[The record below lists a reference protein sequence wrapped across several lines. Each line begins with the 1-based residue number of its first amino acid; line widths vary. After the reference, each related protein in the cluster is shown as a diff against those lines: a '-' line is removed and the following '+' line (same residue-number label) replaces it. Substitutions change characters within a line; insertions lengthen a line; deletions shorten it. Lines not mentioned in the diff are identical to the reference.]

1 MDLLLA
7 TTLRA
12 LMNRQVWMKFQHV
25 LSEEVFP
32 NTTAATIYILLE
44 GLHKTSKKSVSA
56 QALRVA
62 LEAHVRAPNR
72 RAELGMAID
81 YMMEVKRSALR
92 SAEQAI
98 RRYLARGYAE
108 QALYHY
114 NLHCNDAAFDYA
126 IPAAL
131 MERAHGI
138 IQVSDE
144 PTVAARR
151 MGLPGDVDL
160 ERCVVGLGYSA
171 ELDRALLG
179 GIGRG
184 ELGVLLAP
192 PARGK
197 TSYLIAAASN
207 AVKQGHHVLYFTLE
221 ISKVKVFTRYYQ
233 TLTSLTYP
241 EMLQARNLVDACRNN
256 VKGEL
261 YVADYARSRLTPSLV
276 HAEIEMQQTM
286 GNAIDYVVI
295 DYAELMDPTSGFGR
309 AGVNSRSLGDMV
321 KELRRVAAYF
331 NIPLL
336 TAWQVNR
343 GGTDKYVFSES
354 DVSECWEVVKHADI
368 LLGLN
373 QGPMELLHNTLR
385 LKVLKQRESPA
396 RPLVYLYSDMIR
408 NIVRQLDNTEVA
420 NVEHSASAHDSAVVR
435 GSGPGAEVYRP
446 GLDGGRQASSG
457 GDVELQR
464 LDGADPAPGLPDVPV
479 VSGPDPIVGQP
490 LRDQEAGR
498 GDRDADPAHQ

>member
-25 LSEEVFP
+25 LSEEMFP
-32 NTTAATIYILLE
+32 NAVAVTIYSLLE
-44 GLHKTSKKSVSA
+44 ELHKSSKKSIGV
-56 QALRVA
+56 QALRVSV
-62 LEAHVRAPNR
+62 EAHFRAPNR
-72 RAELGMAID
+72 RQELNQAID
-81 YMMEVKRSALR
+81 HMMEVKRGALR
-92 SAEQAI
+92 SADQAI

-108 QALYHY
+108 QAIYHY
-114 NLHCNDAAFDYA
+114 NLHCNDAAFDFSV
-126 IPAAL
+126 PAAL

-138 IQVSDE
+138 VQVADE
-144 PTVAARR
+144 PTLAARR
-151 MGLPGDVDL
+151 VGLPGDTNL
-160 ERCVVGLGYSA
+160 ERHVVGLGYSA

-179 GIGRG
+179 GIGCG

-197 TSYLIAAASN
+197 TSYLIAAATN

-221 ISKVKVFTRYYQ
+221 ISATKVFMRYYQ
-233 TLTSLTYP
+233 TLTGLNYI
-241 EMLQARNLVDACRNN
+241 ELMQARDLVN
-256 VKGEL
+256 VTRSSVAGEL
-261 YVADYARSRLTPSLV
+261 YVADYARTRLTPSLV
-276 HAEIEMQQTM
+276 HAEVEMQQTL
-286 GNAIDYVVI
+286 GNPISYIVI

-309 AGVNSRSLGDMV
+309 MGVNSRSLGDMV
-321 KELRRVAAYF
+321 KDLRRVAAYF
-331 NIPLL
+331 NIPVL

-343 GGTDKYVFSES
+343 GGSDKYVFGEA

-396 RPLVYLYSDMIR
+396 RPLVYLYSDMTR

-420 NVEHSASAHDSAVVR
+420 SVEHFERPHDAAVVR
-435 GSGPGAEVYRP
+435 RSGPGAEVYSSGP
-446 GLDGGRQASSG
+446 DGGWAAQGSG
-457 GDVELQR
+457 DSRGQGDPETC
-464 LDGADPAPGLPDVPV
+464 PTPNLPVDPV
-479 VSGPDPIVGQP
+479 VSPKHSGVD
-490 LRDQEAGR
+490 
-498 GDRDADPAHQ
+498 